1 MHPGSSPAL
10 RALGPLV
17 VALTFAC
24 GAPKPPA
31 APPAPAAPSAT
42 PAPPEV
48 VTATT
53 ASAKVTLKLSG
64 AWGRCHE
71 AFSVGPGDARS
82 EVARL
87 AAGCAGLT
95 KMHRVGDPFEGEQGA
110 ADRPQT
116 FRWKARAGHC
126 YRAYGAAVTAVKNL
140 DLLVIDSRGLTI
152 GQDGHDEGAPVV
164 PAAGAACFKED
175 DDAAVVVSVGDGKG
189 AFVLEIW
196 ED

>member
-1 MHPGSSPAL
+1 M
-10 RALGPLV
+10 
-17 VALTFAC
+17 
-24 GAPKPPA
+24 
-31 APPAPAAPSAT
+31 
-42 PAPPEV
+42 
-48 VTATT
+48 
-53 ASAKVTLKLSG
+53 
-64 AWGRCHE
+64 
-71 AFSVGPGDARS
+71 GPGDARS

-140 DLLVIDSRGLTI
+140 DLLVITRAASPSGRMATMT
-152 GQDGHDEGAPVV
+152 GAPVV

-175 DDAAVVVSVGDGKG
+175 DDAAVVVSVGDGKEHLCSRYGKTDASAPRLQG
-189 AFVLEIW
+189 APEPLS
-196 ED
+196 